1 MLTITRLSDSYIY
14 IFTLL
19 VCFNIRNKK
28 KSKQNHEANK
38 STSEQIVSIRS
49 FVRSLRLYSLLS
61 VDSLSGYNTTQHKKH
76 YLLER
81 VVHMYIHTLTCRHWK
96 SINHAK
102 KKMKKQAQEQKIAT
116 NVEFCSLFFCSFSLN
131 NVCISILTIKRR
143 NNEKNIYEDIAST
156 TQLELFTHDES
167 NYMANKHL
175 FIVLFFIVDKPN

>member
-1 MLTITRLSDSYIY
+1 
-14 IFTLL
+14 
-19 VCFNIRNKK
+19 
-28 KSKQNHEANK
+28 
-38 STSEQIVSIRS
+38 
-49 FVRSLRLYSLLS
+49 
-61 VDSLSGYNTTQHKKH
+61 
-76 YLLER
+76 
-81 VVHMYIHTLTCRHWK
+81 
-96 SINHAK
+96 
-102 KKMKKQAQEQKIAT
+102 MKKQAQEQKIAT